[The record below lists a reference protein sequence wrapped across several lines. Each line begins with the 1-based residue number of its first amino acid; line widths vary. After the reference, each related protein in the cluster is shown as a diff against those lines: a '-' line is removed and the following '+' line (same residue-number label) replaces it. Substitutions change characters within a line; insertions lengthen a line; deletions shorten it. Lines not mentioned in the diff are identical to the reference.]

1 MSPTALNQA
10 TNPQATNPQA
20 ANPQAINA
28 TAVAL
33 QALGLG
39 QGNAN
44 RLLNAP
50 IPNGTSLFRRP

>member
-1 MSPTALNQA
+1 MNPTALNQA

-44 RLLNAP
+44 RLLTTP
-50 IPNGTSLFRRP
+50 IRNGTSLFRRT